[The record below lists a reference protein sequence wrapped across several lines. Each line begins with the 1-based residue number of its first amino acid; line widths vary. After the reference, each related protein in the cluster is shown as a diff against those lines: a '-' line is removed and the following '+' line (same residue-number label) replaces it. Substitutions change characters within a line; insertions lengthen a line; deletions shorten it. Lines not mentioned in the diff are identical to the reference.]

1 MSVYTVYVTPTALKE
16 IKDLPG
22 HMRQRVKRAIDE
34 LDENPHP
41 AGSKRLEITETI
53 PVEVWRIRL
62 EKWRIVYMITET
74 EKIIDVV
81 AVRRR
86 PPYDYGD
93 VQTIL
98 NEI

>member
-34 LDENPHP
+34 LDDNPHP
-41 AGSKRLEITETI
+41 AGSKRLEIPETI

-62 EKWRIVYMITET
+62 EKWRIVYMITEI

-93 VQTIL
+93 VETLL

>member
-1 MSVYTVYVTPTALKE
+1 MSVYTVYVTPMALKE

-34 LDENPHP
+34 LDDNPHP
-41 AGSKRLEITETI
+41 AGSKRLEIPETI

-62 EKWRIVYMITET
+62 EKWRIVYMISEI

-93 VQTIL
+93 VQILL

>member
-34 LDENPHP
+34 LDDNPHP
-41 AGSKRLEITETI
+41 AGSKRLEIAETI

-81 AVRRR
+81 VVRRR

>member
-34 LDENPHP
+34 LSDNPHP
-41 AGSKRLEITETI
+41 AGSKRLEIPETI
-53 PVEVWRIRL
+53 PIEVWRIRL
-62 EKWRIVYMITET
+62 EKWRIVYMITEI

-93 VQTIL
+93 VQTLL

>member
-34 LDENPHP
+34 LDDDPHP
-41 AGSKRLEITETI
+41 AGSKRLEIPETI

-62 EKWRIVYMITET
+62 EKWRIVYMITEI

-93 VQTIL
+93 VQTLL

>member
-34 LDENPHP
+34 LEDNPHP
-41 AGSKRLEITETI
+41 AGSKRLEIPETI

-62 EKWRIVYMITET
+62 EKWRIVYMITEI

-93 VQTIL
+93 VQTLL